1 MRYNEMQ
8 LTEYLAPRAIGRG
21 VPLMGNFE
29 LTARCS
35 LNCRMCYVRQSAADV
50 AARGGE
56 LSAAQWLSVA
66 QEARDK
72 GMLYLLLTGGEPLIR
87 PDFREIYT
95 ELRKMGLA
103 ISINTNGTLI
113 NDEYIEF
120 FRHNPPARINMSLYG
135 ASPAAYERLCGDG
148 EAFEKTMY
156 ALRGLKN
163 AGVKLKLSMSLTPYN
178 KDDLESVAKISQ
190 EEKVYLQVGTYMFPA
205 VRKDKSHVGENDRL
219 TEEEAALTQ
228 LKYDRIRFDDERFML
243 RAERMMK
250 NETEREAE
258 GCGDEQ
264 GERLSCR
271 AGRCAFWITWQ
282 GKMVPCGMMIEPY
295 TEPLKTGFADAWDEL
310 RRRTGEIR
318 MPYECGVCS
327 YRGVC
332 DACPAACYAET
343 GSFSERPEYPCKKVK
358 ELLRITAEEYR
369 RIKEK
374 KSNEA

>member
-1 MRYNEMQ
+1 
-8 LTEYLAPRAIGRG
+8 
-21 VPLMGNFE
+21 
-29 LTARCS
+29 
-35 LNCRMCYVRQSAADV
+35 
-50 AARGGE
+50 
-56 LSAAQWLSVA
+56 
-66 QEARDK
+66 
-72 GMLYLLLTGGEPLIR
+72 
-87 PDFREIYT
+87 
-95 ELRKMGLA
+95 
-103 ISINTNGTLI
+103 
-113 NDEYIEF
+113 
-120 FRHNPPARINMSLYG
+120 
-135 ASPAAYERLCGDG
+135 
-148 EAFEKTMY
+148 
-156 ALRGLKN
+156 
-163 AGVKLKLSMSLTPYN
+163 
-178 KDDLESVAKISQ
+178 
-190 EEKVYLQVGTYMFPA
+190 
-205 VRKDKSHVGENDRL
+205 
-219 TEEEAALTQ
+219 
-228 LKYDRIRFDDERFML
+228 ML

-295 TEPLKTGFADAWDEL
+295 TEPLKTGFSCAWDEL

-332 DACPAACYAET
+332 DVCPAACYAET